1 MEHNPQR
8 FGQGGFSG
16 WHPKGSMELRD
27 SEIEFDVKEALDSEN
42 LFSASSETHGSS
54 TSGNGSNGGNGG
66 WKPDF
71 EGAFGTRDL
80 REALETSSSNPT
92 LNRVIQDAPGEEW
105 SDYSNTDGS

>member
-8 FGQGGFSG
+8 FGQAGFSG

-27 SEIEFDVKEALDSEN
+27 SDIEFDVKEALDSEN
-42 LFSASSETHGSS
+42 LFPGSVEGHGSS
-54 TSGNGSNGGNGG
+54 SGNGSNEGNAG

-80 REALETSSSNPT
+80 REALESSPT
-92 LNRVIQDAPGEEW
+92 PSRVIQDAPGEEW